1 MFEVKLLFVSLVA
14 SMESH
19 YGDTI
24 GDSMES
30 TMDDPFVGLL
40 CGTNERFTTCG
51 NACNEKKCGPSTGWF
66 IFSDL

>member
-1 MFEVKLLFVSLVA
+1 MKLLFVSLVA

-24 GDSMES
+24 GDS
-30 TMDDPFVGLL
+30 MDDPFVGLL

-51 NACNEKKCGPSTGWF
+51 NACNEKKCGLSTGWF
-66 IFSDL
+66 ISSDL